1 MSQISKSSYV
11 YSLNDFKSSGIVSE
25 INGHTITY
33 TCNNTGENVIVDCNS
48 VTLDPTI
55 IIQQLLIENQELR
68 DNYFN
73 VNQEII
79 RLRTNNYKK
88 RKMGIHFSIFLFLR
102 ILYAL
107 IGYSK

>member
-1 MSQISKSSYV
+1 MSQISQSSYV
-11 YSLNDFKSSGIVSE
+11 YSLNDFKSSGVVSE
-25 INGHTITY
+25 INGHNITY
-33 TCNNTGENVIVDCNS
+33 SCSSSGKSITVDCNS

-79 RLRTNNYKK
+79 KLRTNN
-88 RKMGIHFSIFLFLR
+88 GL
-102 ILYAL
+102 
-107 IGYSK
+107 

>member
-33 TCNNTGENVIVDCNS
+33 SSSSSGKSITVDSNS

-79 RLRTNNYKK
+79 KLRTNN
-88 RKMGIHFSIFLFLR
+88 GL
-102 ILYAL
+102 
-107 IGYSK
+107 

>member
-1 MSQISKSSYV
+1 MSEISQYSYV
-11 YSLNDFKSSGIVSE
+11 YSLNNFKSSGIVSE
-25 INGHTITY
+25 VDENNITY
-33 TCNNTGENVIVDCNS
+33 TCVNTGESVTVDCNS

-79 RLRTNNYKK
+79 RLRTNN
-88 RKMGIHFSIFLFLR
+88 SL
-102 ILYAL
+102 
-107 IGYSK
+107 

>member
-25 INGHTITY
+25 INQNNITY
-33 TCNNTGENVIVDCNS
+33 TCSSSGKSITVDCNL

-79 RLRTNNYKK
+79 RLRTNS
-88 RKMGIHFSIFLFLR
+88 GL
-102 ILYAL
+102 
-107 IGYSK
+107 